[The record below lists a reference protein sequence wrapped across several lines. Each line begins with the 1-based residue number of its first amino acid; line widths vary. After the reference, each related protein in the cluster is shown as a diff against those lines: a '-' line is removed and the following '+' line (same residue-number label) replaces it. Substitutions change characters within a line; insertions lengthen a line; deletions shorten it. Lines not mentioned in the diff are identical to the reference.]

1 MIPLEN
7 IDNIEN
13 GIIVS
18 VLPSLSYKIKV
29 NKEKI
34 ENYIDGIES
43 IKQAVYKILMTDR
56 YKHEIYNYNYGIEL
70 NDLFGKP
77 KEFVKSMLIGRIQD
91 ALSVDDR
98 IKNTADFEFTDV
110 DKTTLYVKFKVITV
124 FGDIN
129 IDWEVNI

>member
-7 IDNIEN
+7 VDSIEN
-13 GIIVS
+13 GIVIYVQ
-18 VLPSLSYKIKV
+18 PSLSYKIKV

-34 ENYIDGIES
+34 ENYIDGTES
-43 IKQAVYKILMTDR
+43 VKQAVYKILMTDR
-56 YKHEIYNYNYGIEL
+56 YKYEIYNYNYGIEL

-77 KEFVKSMLIGRIQD
+77 KEFVKSMLIYRIQD

-98 IKNTADFEFTDV
+98 IKNITDFEFTDV
-110 DKTTLYVKFKVITV
+110 DKTTLYVKFKVISV